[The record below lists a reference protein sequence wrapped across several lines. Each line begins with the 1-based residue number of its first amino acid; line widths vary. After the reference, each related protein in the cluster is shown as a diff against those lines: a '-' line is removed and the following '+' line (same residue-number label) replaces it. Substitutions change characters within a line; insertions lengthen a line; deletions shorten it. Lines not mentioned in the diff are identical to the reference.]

1 MALIRKVVLLDESTV
16 EAINEYRFENRHKT
30 EMDAIRDLLNKGLV
44 HLKVAAL
51 ANVSHQSETQIK
63 LG

>member
-1 MALIRKVVLLDESTV
+1 MALIRKVVLLDETLV
-16 EAINEYRFENRHKT
+16 EAINDYRFENRHKT

-44 HLKVAAL
+44 HLQTSSL